1 MPAPGELLRRDVY
14 PAEILM
20 PDGSML
26 TGVRVFVTTH
36 RLLAYQVQNRT
47 IKRVVDLELV
57 EPESVPLDRQTLG
70 RGRLECRV
78 YVPCIDEVRE
88 EDEQVIAEGNMVVGT
103 AWVNQGRGCG
113 CGSPLKALK
122 APCGWTV

>member
-1 MPAPGELLRRDVY
+1 MTDGELLRRDVH

-36 RLLAYQVQNRT
+36 RLLAYQVRDRT

-57 EPESVPLDRQTLG
+57 ESGSVPLDRQTLG

-78 YVPCIDEVRE
+78 WSERVPSAGGTVR
-88 EDEQVIAEGNMVVGT
+88 AEHT